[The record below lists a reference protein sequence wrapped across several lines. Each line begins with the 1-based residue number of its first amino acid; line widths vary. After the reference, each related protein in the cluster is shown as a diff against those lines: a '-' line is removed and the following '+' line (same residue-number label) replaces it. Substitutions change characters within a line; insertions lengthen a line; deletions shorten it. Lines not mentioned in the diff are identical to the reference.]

1 VNRIHYKLSKGST
14 GRIRLHPLIP
24 FPLLAAFRL
33 PYRLNAATA
42 SAVAPPPCIFAF
54 FKRKIGITVER
65 YVMILKTDGDGEFG
79 GRR

>member
-1 VNRIHYKLSKGST
+1 ML
-14 GRIRLHPLIP
+14 PLIP
-24 FPLLAAFRL
+24 FPLLAAFRR
-33 PYRLNAATA
+33 PYRLNPTTA
-42 SAVAPPPCIFAF
+42 SAVAPPCIFAF